1 MAWQLIAAA
10 ALPYVAK
17 GIGQALNKPKE
28 EDFKPQT
35 KYMEKYLSHL
45 KGMNTNREAMHL
57 AMQPALRN
65 IGAESR
71 KTKQELGYQAK
82 KTGVSGSGI
91 EAQMKLSAGQGTQEA
106 LAQASATAAAN
117 QAAINRRTG
126 EQIAEVSSNIER
138 EEERAAE
145 AFKQAKKQWK
155 QDNINLALEAGA
167 SLAGA
172 GLKMSASTQQAKAM
186 AKNTLSPEKIKQLQD
201 LGMSWENIANEGN
214 LERTRSNQLDEWMI
228 KEGIPIPSTTGG
240 TRTYDSTIQALAE
253 KGYDIYVDDPNQTE
267 DIPEVVTE
275 KPVVPTV
282 GIDETTEFD
291 DNDITTEE
299 TPLRSI
305 PEFGTLYTRETE
317 EQAQQDIYNLNP
329 DKGRGGGRGGD
340 LVHIDEKAKIY
351 KPEKPTVGI
360 DDTDEFDDSPIEIT
374 ETPLKP
380 IPEFGSP
387 PPSIKVEGDQT
398 LDKKLTKVYKRKQKN
413 QQKRF
418 DKYIAGVDAND
429 KNEATA
435 VHNLMQ
441 SNLQRN
447 TFTEKELGTL
457 PNSDKKITIKSNPEI
472 ENKID
477 ELVLQYKNKYGD
489 NIDKKYPIW
498 YSKMMGDLGQKKEL
512 YGKMNREKYIS
523 GKYTKD
529 LNRDESIIDD
539 INENMGKYG
548 FQYYVRFKHI
558 WSK

>member
-1 MAWQLIAAA
+1 MAWQLLAAQ

-57 AMQPALRN
+57 AMQPALKT

-71 KTKQELGYQAK
+71 KTKKELGYQAA

-126 EQIAEVSSNIER
+126 EQIAEVRSNIER
-138 EEERAAE
+138 EEERATE
-145 AFKQAKKQWK
+145 AYKQAKDQWK

-267 DIPEVVTE
+267 VTENIPEVATE
-275 KPVVPTV
+275 EPVVEPEVNVVPTV
-282 GIDETTEFD
+282 E
-291 DNDITTEE
+291 
-299 TPLRSI
+299 
-305 PEFGTLYTRETE
+305 TLYTRETE

-340 LVHIDEKAKIY
+340 LVHIDERAKIY
-351 KPEKPTVGI
+351 KPKKPTVGI
-360 DDTDEFDDSPIEIT
+360 DDTDEFDDAPIEIT

-380 IPEFGSP
+380 MPEFGSP

-398 LDKKLTKVYKRKQKN
+398 LDKKLNKVTKRKLKN
-413 QQKRF
+413 RQNLF

-447 TFTEKELGTL
+447 TFTEKLLGTL
-457 PNSDKKITIKSNPEI
+457 PNSDKKISIKSNPEI

-477 ELVLQYKNKYGD
+477 ELVLQYQNKYGD
-489 NIDKKYPIW
+489 TIGKKYPIW